1 MNKNVLKESIKIDTQ
16 SLVLMGTLIA
26 IEIVLSRFLSLSA
39 WNMRIGFGF
48 VPLAIAAM
56 LLGPV
61 KAGIVGAVA
70 DIIGAILFPT
80 GAFFP
85 GFTLTAFLKG
95 VVYGLFLYKKQNNL
109 RIFIAVGIN
118 QLLLSLSLNTLWIS
132 VLYGSPYLALF
143 ITRIMQCSILVPVEI
158 VTISL
163 IAKGVLGRI
172 RSQRIAM

>member
-109 RIFIAVGIN
+109 RIFIAV
-118 QLLLSLSLNTLWIS
+118 
-132 VLYGSPYLALF
+132 
-143 ITRIMQCSILVPVEI
+143 
-158 VTISL
+158 
-163 IAKGVLGRI
+163 
-172 RSQRIAM
+172 